1 MAVSNEIIINKMIR
15 ELEEARTKAHQQ
27 DQVKKHMENIHL
39 LSELFIS
46 GSAVSDIEDQRM
58 EPVQVNMAETEE
70 TISEAEMKA
79 MLGKQSTGK
88 ADTSEKKL
96 REGDANGDSIFDF

>member
-1 MAVSNEIIINKMIR
+1 MAVSNEIIINKMIG
-15 ELEEARTKAHQQ
+15 ELEEAKTKAHQQ

-46 GSAVSDIEDQRM
+46 GSTDSNMTDQRM
-58 EPVQVNMAETEE
+58 EQVQVNMEETEE
-70 TISEAEMKA
+70 HISEAEMKA

-88 ADTSEKKL
+88 TVPSEKKL
-96 REGDANGDSIFDF
+96 HEGDANGDSLFDF